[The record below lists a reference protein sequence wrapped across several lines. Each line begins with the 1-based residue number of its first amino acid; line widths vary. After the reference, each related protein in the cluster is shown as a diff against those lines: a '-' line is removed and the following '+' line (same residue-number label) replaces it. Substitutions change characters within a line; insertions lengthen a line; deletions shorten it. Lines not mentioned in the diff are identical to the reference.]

1 MFSSI
6 KIVLAALFVAFSTP
20 GFAQSSGT
28 GIGTGVASASANVDG
43 GKSYSFGGSVGAAQC
58 ANAFNILGV
67 GASMSDTGCEL
78 VMASTAGYQSGLTN
92 KAEARAIYFA
102 GIKHM
107 GVTLKAKPAASTMS
121 SKSVAV
127 STSKPAKG
135 KMITYN
141 GEFAKFSKKVQ
152 ADILECRVL
161 YNNKPIKDCVGKY

>member
-78 VMASTAGYQSGLTN
+78 VMASTAGYQSGLTT

-121 SKSVAV
+121 SKSV

-135 KMITYN
+135 PLMSYN

-161 YNNKPIKDCVGKY
+161 YNNKQIEDCVGKY